1 MKEKIILEIN
11 SNPKIKTYNN
21 IACSFSIID
30 SQIPNYDQWLC
41 KHFTGLHYRK
51 SWRTVVFNMRYSYH
65 WSCFKSKICF
75 VRPLAYNSFVRMI
88 KKNIVNKYYIYLCV
102 NEKYI
107 PNRIAHNK
115 INYSH
120 DIYIYG
126 FNDFENCFYTMGY
139 DETFNFSTQKI
150 KFKDLYLAY
159 SRRFP
164 NFCCFS
170 FKLKDGFIFEQ
181 NNFNQLLFEIY
192 RYLNPRSKYYGINI
206 FNYLISFYNQRLDM
220 RNFKILTEHFYVLM
234 KLPKSNNLFDDLF
247 FNANKLFFMAI
258 KYNNTGKKD
267 VLLKV
272 KKTLNDLKNA
282 EIKLINYYIEKN
294 INEPEVSKFFKLL
307 WRKENE
313 KYKIK
318 KE

>member
-1 MKEKIILEIN
+1 
-11 SNPKIKTYNN
+11 
-21 IACSFSIID
+21 
-30 SQIPNYDQWLC
+30 
-41 KHFTGLHYRK
+41 
-51 SWRTVVFNMRYSYH
+51 
-65 WSCFKSKICF
+65 
-75 VRPLAYNSFVRMI
+75 
-88 KKNIVNKYYIYLCV
+88 
-102 NEKYI
+102 
-107 PNRIAHNK
+107 
-115 INYSH
+115 
-120 DIYIYG
+120 
-126 FNDFENCFYTMGY
+126 
-139 DETFNFSTQKI
+139 
-150 KFKDLYLAY
+150 
-159 SRRFP
+159 
-164 NFCCFS
+164 
-170 FKLKDGFIFEQ
+170 
-181 NNFNQLLFEIY
+181 
-192 RYLNPRSKYYGINI
+192 
-206 FNYLISFYNQRLDM
+206 M